1 MTRSMMVL
9 CNWLM
14 SCVRK
19 MMTATPP
26 VTPARMS
33 ALCIRPSRRKRSA
46 TINSKGIQRTQELRA
61 GRWRLEDMGFGVGAF
76 SAG

>member
-1 MTRSMMVL
+1 MMVP

-26 VTPARMS
+26 VTPAKIS
-33 ALCIRPSRRKRSA
+33 TLCMRPSRRKRSA
-46 TINSKGIQRTQELRA
+46 TSSSKGIQRVEPLSA
-61 GRWRLEDMGFGVGAF
+61 GRWLRDLRGVRALNMSGDALN
-76 SAG
+76 